1 VAKSSIRHLMM
12 QALCLAGNRDIV
24 LYKTNDG
31 IRGAASF
38 YRNRTAQEIRSPARL
53 VACLADDPEK
63 HVAFISW
70 HNKDILPPE
79 LQKTGQ
85 DMGVNLQIKA
95 HLDLGTHYLLLIE
108 AVPKVSEKQ
117 VAFKQKES

>member
-1 VAKSSIRHLMM
+1 MM
-12 QALCLAGNRDIV
+12 EALSLVGNRDIV
-24 LYKTNDG
+24 LYKTDDG

-38 YRNRTAQEIRSPARL
+38 FRNRTAQEIRSPARL
-53 VACLADDPEK
+53 VAYLADDPDK
-63 HVAFISW
+63 HVALISW
-70 HNKDILPPE
+70 LNRDILPPE

-95 HLDLGTHYLLLIE
+95 HIGFGTHYLLLIE
-108 AVPKVSEKQ
+108 AIPKVSEEQ